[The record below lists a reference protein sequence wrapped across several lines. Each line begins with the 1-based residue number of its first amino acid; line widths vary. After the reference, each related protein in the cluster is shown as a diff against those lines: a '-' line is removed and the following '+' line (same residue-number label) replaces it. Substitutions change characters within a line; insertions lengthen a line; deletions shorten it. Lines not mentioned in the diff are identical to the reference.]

1 MQTQIDK
8 DNALALGI
16 VGVASFLIGLGVGI
30 VRTNQQF
37 KKVLE
42 SMKELVDAQNEIII
56 ARGMQIEDLIKA
68 LEGKV
73 ELKTAISEVVEQVET
88 VTQTPYEEMVE
99 SVNQR
104 FLHDIAEERAQLKEQ
119 YVAAR
124 AAEIARVKENHP
136 ANPPHPVSTAKII
149 DTGDGKVRAWI
160 DEDGLV
166 WDYDEELPT
175 RKEGGIYIISVDE
188 FEEGKQGEEYTG
200 GTVVF
205 YMGDHVVVDDDESV
219 IPGPER
225 LLGPL
230 SAIRPGHG
238 SRDASICYIRNEALM
253 TQYEVICEEGS
264 FLAVLE
270 AEAAEEDFDRD
281 IKHSKGMRKY
291 FREED

>member
-56 ARGMQIEDLIKA
+56 ARGMQIEDLINA

-73 ELKTAISEVVEQVET
+73 ER
-88 VTQTPYEEMVE
+88 QTPVSEKVVQENTIGRSLYEEMVE
-99 SVNQR
+99 GLSQE
-104 FLHDIAEERAQLKEQ
+104 FSAEERAQSKER

-124 AAEIARVKENHP
+124 AAQIARAKEEHP
-136 ANPPHPVSTAKII
+136 AVPHPVSTAQYI

-160 DEDGLV
+160 DEDGDI
-166 WDYDEELPT
+166 WDYDKELPT
-175 RKEGGIYIISVDE
+175 RKEGGTYIISVDE

-200 GTVVF
+200 GSVVF

-219 IPGPER
+219 IHGPER

-264 FLAVLE
+264 FLDVLK
-270 AEAAEEDFDRD
+270 AEEIEEDFDRD
-281 IKHSKGMRKY
+281 IKHSKGKMRKY